1 MRYERKIV
9 TTEDGSHTFKLL
21 GCNEQYHSL
30 FGAVQESLH
39 VFVNQGFRH
48 ILGNNST
55 INILEIG
62 LGTGLN
68 AFLTAVEAKDNA
80 VVCNYHALEPY
91 PISSEE
97 YILLNYP
104 LMVADGNYDGIFA
117 KIHQLPFGKEATLS
131 PSFIFRKEEQTLQG
145 AELVENYY
153 DVIYFDAFGPDTQ
166 PEMWCQEVFEKVFK
180 TMKPGGVLVTYC
192 AKGQVRRNMKE
203 AGFEIEKVSGSSG
216 KREMIRAIKPNN

>member
-1 MRYERKIV
+1 MIFERKIV

-30 FGAVQESLH
+30 FGAVEESLH
-39 VFVNQGFRH
+39 VFVNKGFKH
-48 ILGNNST
+48 VLGNNTS

-68 AFLTAVEAKDNA
+68 AFLTAVEACDNA
-80 VVCNYHALEPY
+80 VVCNYLALEPY
-91 PISSEE
+91 PITQEE

-117 KIHQLPFGKEATLS
+117 KIHQIPFGIEATLS
-131 PSFIFRKEEQTLQG
+131 PSFIFRKEKITLQE
-145 AELVENYY
+145 AELPENYFN
-153 DVIYFDAFGPDTQ
+153 VIYYDAFGPDTQ
-166 PEMWCQEVFEKVFK
+166 PEMWCQEVFDKIFK
-180 TMKPGGVLVTYC
+180 AMAAGGTLVTYC

-203 AGFEIEKVSGSSG
+203 AGFDVEKVSGTSG
-216 KREMIRAIKPNN
+216 KREITRASKPH